1 MNILKSIKNFD
12 RKIIKIMKIGL
23 YFSYTF
29 CIFAS
34 LILLTYNFYNEPHLF
49 YTGISLLQSGLFFL
63 VTFIICG
70 FAFNKLFDELLCYYS
85 RLLLYYLIILY
96 YKS

>member
-1 MNILKSIKNFD
+1 MNIINSIKNLNK
-12 RKIIKIMKIGL
+12 KIIKIMKTGI
-23 YFSYTF
+23 YFSFLF

-70 FAFNKLFDELLCYYS
+70 LAFNRITDEV
-85 RLLLYYLIILY
+85 
-96 YKS
+96 

>member
-29 CIFAS
+29 CIFAI
-34 LILLTYNFYNEPHLF
+34 LILLTYILYCEPQFFHI
-49 YTGISLLQSGLFFL
+49 GISLFQSGLFFI

-70 FAFNKLFDELLCYYS
+70 VAFNKLSSE
-85 RLLLYYLIILY
+85 I
-96 YKS
+96 